1 MALDHWLALCAAC
14 WLGAASPGPSLAVVT
29 AATLGSSRRAGLAAA
44 LAHGAGVGLYALAT
58 VTGLALLLAGA
69 PGLLLAIQLLGAGYL
84 AFLGLRAL
92 RSPLTFALSRGAASQ
107 PARDG
112 FLIAFLNPKLALF
125 MLALFS
131 QFLVPGAGWE
141 QKLIMVVTAA
151 GIDAGWYSAVVL
163 LIGAPAVRTRLERG
177 GGWLGRGFGVLL
189 LTLAAWVALEAL
201 RAL

>member
-1 MALDHWLALCAAC
+1 MALDHWLALCAVC
-14 WLGAASPGPSLAVVT
+14 WLGAASPGPSLAVVA
-29 AATLGSSRRAGLAAA
+29 AATLGGSRRTGFAAA

-69 PGLLLAIQLLGAGYL
+69 PELLRGVQLLGAAYL

-92 RSPLTFALSRGAASQ
+92 RSPTAFALGRAGSPR

-131 QFLVPGAGWE
+131 QFLDPGAGWLE
-141 QKLIMVVTAA
+141 KAIMVATAA
-151 GIDAGWYSAVVL
+151 GIDAAWYCAVVL
-163 LIGAPAVRTRLERG
+163 LIGAPVLRARLERR
-177 GGWLGRGFGVLL
+177 GGWLGRAFGILL
-189 LTLAAWVALEAL
+189 LGLAAWMAATGLA
-201 RAL
+201 

>member
-1 MALDHWLALCAAC
+1 MTLDHWLALCTVC
-14 WLGAASPGPSLAVVT
+14 WLGAASPGPSLAVVA
-29 AATLGSSRRAGLAAA
+29 AATLGGSRRSGLAAA

-69 PGLLLAIQLLGAGYL
+69 PGLLLAIQLLGAAYL

-92 RSPLTFALSRGAASQ
+92 RSPLAFTLGGGPSPH

-141 QKLIMVVTAA
+141 QKLVMVVTAA
-151 GIDAGWYSAVVL
+151 AVDAGWYSLVVL
-163 LIGAPAVRTRLERG
+163 LIGAQAVRTRLERG
-177 GGWLGRGFGVLL
+177 GGWLGRAFGVLL
-189 LTLAAWVALEAL
+189 LALAGWMIAEVL